1 MWSHDGRELFFRQG
15 DSMMAADVTSSA
27 EFRTAKPRQLFR
39 EPSLVYGFDVAP
51 DGRFLMIKDRPQPPT
66 ELVLVQNWFDELK
79 ARVPTK

>member
-1 MWSHDGRELFFRQG
+1 VWSRDGRELFFRQS
-15 DSMMAADVTSSA
+15 DAMMAADVTSSS

-39 EPSLVYGFDVAP
+39 EPAMVYGFDVAP
-51 DGRFLMIKDRPQPPT
+51 DGRFLMIKQHPQPST